1 MHFVWLEIYV
11 KVKCMCCLCL
21 VSCIYLLWTTVR
33 TVYSTKIQCNPEKQF
48 RKKSFPL
55 WSSFFFC
62 RNHIK
67 AVLLQLSKVFSSLQ
81 AVVLN
86 YFRIEVCSFVLP
98 VFSTIQY
105 TVWFICFWK
114 SFWKTTLKKM
124 LTSPMSGLPCILHWV
139 CESLLRFGL
148 QDQRSCSPLHLEFT
162 VTLCEQH
169 WLNTCNKKQ
178 ISMFSPVSFCYPKKI
193 KYFILFASRE
203 HAC

>member
-1 MHFVWLEIYV
+1 
-11 KVKCMCCLCL
+11 MCCLVKGVCMM
-21 VSCIYLLWTTVR
+21 R
-33 TVYSTKIQCNPEKQF
+33 TFTDICVVYAWFHVYTFYEQPYALCTAPKSNAIQRKRSEKNPFHCEV
-48 RKKSFPL
+48 P
-55 WSSFFFC
+55 FFF
-62 RNHIK
+62 
-67 AVLLQLSKVFSSLQ
+67 LLEPYQSTVDSTLWGIFKLTGCG

-105 TVWFICFWK
+105 TVWLICFWK

-139 CESLLRFGL
+139 WESLLWFGL

-178 ISMFSPVSFCYPKKI
+178 ISMFSLVSFCYPRK
-193 KYFILFASRE
+193 
-203 HAC
+203 

>member
-1 MHFVWLEIYV
+1 
-11 KVKCMCCLCL
+11 MCCLCL

-33 TVYSTKIQCNPEKQF
+33 TVYSTKIQCNPEKQIK
-48 RKKSFPL
+48 KKSFPL
-55 WSSFFFC
+55 WSSFFF
-62 RNHIK
+62 
-67 AVLLQLSKVFSSLQ
+67 LSEPYQSSVDSTFWGIFKPTGCG

-105 TVWFICFWK
+105 TVWLICFWK

-124 LTSPMSGLPCILHWV
+124 LTSPLSGLPCILHWV
-139 CESLLRFGL
+139 WESLLRFGL

-178 ISMFSPVSFCYPKKI
+178 ISMFSPVSFCYPRK
-193 KYFILFASRE
+193 
-203 HAC
+203 

>member
-1 MHFVWLEIYV
+1 MLGFMYIPSMNYRTHCVRHQNPMQSRETDQKKILSTV
-11 KVKCMCCLCL
+11 KFL
-21 VSCIYLLWTTVR
+21 
-33 TVYSTKIQCNPEKQF
+33 
-48 RKKSFPL
+48 
-55 WSSFFFC
+55 FFFC

-105 TVWFICFWK
+105 TVWLICFWK

-139 CESLLRFGL
+139 WESLLRFGL

-169 WLNTCNKKQ
+169 WLNACNKKQ
-178 ISMFSPVSFCYPKKI
+178 ISMFSPVSFCYPRK
-193 KYFILFASRE
+193 
-203 HAC
+203 